1 MSIFTTPKIN
11 STTPAGPTKVRNSAL
26 EIVLMLIVIGVV
38 YQYLVKPK
46 QVELMTAQENY
57 TKADGERQEAEKT
70 KSALSSLQAQL
81 ENQTAKIA
89 VLDESLPLSSRIT
102 RTYLELQQ
110 LVTDA
115 AMTPGNIQVD
125 QTVDQAAVNIDL
137 SKVFAKPRKL
147 ASLKISLN
155 VIGSIQD
162 FQGLLET
169 IESQNRV
176 YNIDSVDI
184 QPERD
189 NVFAFHIQMKT
200 YVYVPDAITP
210 NTAAGAISTPTTNK

>member
-1 MSIFTTPKIN
+1 MSILTTPKIN
-11 STTPAGPTKVRNSAL
+11 SSSPAVPAKVRNSAL
-26 EIVLMLIVIGVV
+26 EVILMLVVIGVV

-46 QVELMTAQENY
+46 QVELASAQENY
-57 TKADGERQEAEKT
+57 IKADGERKEAEKT
-70 KSALSSLQAQL
+70 QSALSSLQTQL
-81 ENQTAKIA
+81 ESQGAQIA

-155 VIGSIQD
+155 VIGSMLD

-176 YNIDSVDI
+176 YNIDSIDI

-200 YVYVPDAITP
+200 YVYVPDAVLP
-210 NTAAGAISTPTTNK
+210 NAAAGAISTPSTNK